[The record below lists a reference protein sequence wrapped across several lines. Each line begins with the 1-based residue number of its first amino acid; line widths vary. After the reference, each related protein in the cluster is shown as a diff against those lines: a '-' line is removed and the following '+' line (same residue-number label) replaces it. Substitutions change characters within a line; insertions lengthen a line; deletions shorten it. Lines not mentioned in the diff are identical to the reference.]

1 MARHTLSDQEI
12 PLSGTLVFG
21 YVGVLRCARSRS
33 ERDGG
38 IVEVSVGTDIHGWV
52 EVRPAGDGK
61 APWAK
66 VGEVP
71 DDRNYVL
78 FSLLA
83 DARGD
88 GTIRPIAEPR
98 GLPEDYVP
106 SEQCAEY
113 CDCREMESGNRAE
126 DHYVTDWWVEDGHS
140 ITWYDLRE
148 LAADPGWNRE
158 FRDYGW
164 ISRER
169 YDQWNIEGRK
179 GAPYPYSKSIDGGS
193 VVHAHE
199 GNRNSGVEEFVP
211 EGWTHI
217 RVAWTDTPATRCT
230 HWIEW
235 MHETIAKHPD
245 KDIRIVIGFDS

>member
-98 GLPEDYVP
+98 GLPEDYVQA
-106 SEQCAEY
+106 SLGA
-113 CDCREMESGNRAE
+113 
-126 DHYVTDWWVEDGHS
+126 
-140 ITWYDLRE
+140 
-148 LAADPGWNRE
+148 
-158 FRDYGW
+158 
-164 ISRER
+164 
-169 YDQWNIEGRK
+169 EGRAVRRDEDWVQA
-179 GAPYPYSKSIDGGS
+179 GD
-193 VVHAHE
+193 
-199 GNRNSGVEEFVP
+199 
-211 EGWTHI
+211 
-217 RVAWTDTPATRCT
+217 TDHT
-230 HWIEW
+230 
-235 MHETIAKHPD
+235 
-245 KDIRIVIGFDS
+245 